1 MATDVQIA
9 SLALSRIGHAPIA
22 SFSASGDKAQRWFQ
36 ANYEFIRQSL
46 LREHGWRCAIK
57 RAVLTSDGIFEI
69 DTVLFVPSTWTVN
82 TVLPHGF
89 SNGDIVY
96 IDGVVGLSDLN
107 GKTYTVAAATSD
119 TFQLSGFTSLSD
131 FPGLYSSGG
140 NVYDYVAKEY
150 AYRFPLPVDCL
161 RLLRINAT
169 EADEYRV
176 EQGYIY
182 TDEGSVHIEYIFDQT
197 DESAFDAQFTDV
209 LAARLSAEI
218 SFYLTD
224 NSTLTEQAW
233 KIANDKLA
241 MARTM
246 DSRQGTPR
254 GIDAD
259 QWLNARA

>member
-9 SLALSRIGHAPIA
+9 SLALSRIGHDPIA
-22 SFSASGDKAQRWFQ
+22 SFSASGNKAQRWFQ

-46 LREHGWRCAIK
+46 LREHQWRCAIK
-57 RAVLTSDGIFEI
+57 RAVLVRDPIFLIE
-69 DTVLFVPSTWTVN
+69 TVTAANPVHVKTVGDH
-82 TVLPHGF
+82 TLT
-89 SNGDIVY
+89 NGESVY
-96 IDGVVGLSDLN
+96 IDGVSGMTEINTLFF
-107 GKTYTVAAATSD
+107 TVANVTAEEFD
-119 TFQLSGFTSLSD
+119 LSGVDGTS
-131 FPGLYSSGG
+131 YSAGSGG
-140 NVYDYVAKEY
+140 SVTYYITKEY
-150 AYRFPLPVDCL
+150 AYRFELPADCL
-161 RLLRINAT
+161 RLIRINGG
-169 EADEYRV
+169 EWEEYRV